1 MAGKDRPVMEEEAEY
16 RRQLDLF
23 TRSSTEK
30 QIELVKLG
38 EVLAGITNRD
48 AFLDI
53 GAGGGYL
60 TIPLSQSFEKTVIV
74 EPNGKQ
80 GDFLRRR
87 CPEFTVHHDTW
98 GNIDLGGTFFDF
110 ILCSH
115 VLYYIDS
122 DAWLPAL
129 EKMYGRL
136 APGGRIAVV
145 LQSPIGEVAAF
156 FNQFTRYDVDILGL
170 WRDLYMRYG
179 DDAVGVRYFLNEI
192 WTESLED
199 MVDIGL
205 FLLIDRRFR
214 ACRDEIR
221 LYIEANQRVPGGF
234 RMMQDEILLSLRKP
248 G

>member
-1 MAGKDRPVMEEEAEY
+1 MAGEDRIEMEEEAEY

-38 EVLAGITNRD
+38 EVLAGITNRE

-80 GDFLRRR
+80 ADFLRKR
-87 CPEFTVHHDTW
+87 CPGFTIHHDTW
-98 GNIDLGGTFFDF
+98 GNVDLGDALFDF

-115 VLYYIDS
+115 VLYYIHP

-156 FNQFTRYDVDILGL
+156 FNQFTRYDVNILEL

-192 WTESLED
+192 WTGSLED

-214 ACRDEIR
+214 AYRDEIR
-221 LYIEANQRVPGGF
+221 RYVEANHSVPGGF
-234 RMMQDEILLSLRKP
+234 RMMQDEILLSVKKT